1 VWAETKHLD
10 HGGYAGQHIWYP
22 RTAQNYRVLAY
33 IGRAMRWAATELGAD
48 GFRIDHA
55 LGLPFYFFEQTL
67 PWGEMK
73 IREDRGSDGHPI
85 LVLEDHDRKDYSARV
100 GDVVQST
107 GHKWL
112 PQALRDQDVDEVW
125 RFYANPD
132 VTAEFIGTGNHDEV
146 PGSTFFNGDLLAYG
160 NAVLTMLTMGGATT
174 MLASDEYAE
183 SQQLRFKAKGGI
195 PTLWQLRLR
204 QLPPENSTLAYWIGR
219 CGRLKIGHPALRGTQ
234 RERLSPE
241 NGGPGTRLLAC
252 SRSSGEPDDVPLLV
266 FNNLDHRAWVAAT
279 SDLGSGVRQWLQSGP
294 DDSYQVRDLVA
305 LDPDRQL
312 RRRPLTGTDPARRGH
327 PHRHPA
333 VPDPGVG
340 TRATALAAGA
350 HHEDAASPGLLP

>member
-1 VWAETKHLD
+1 VWAETNHLD

-22 RTAQNYRVLAY
+22 RTAQNYRILAY

-204 QLPPENSTLAYWIGR
+204 QLPPRTARSRTGSAGAED
-219 CGRLKIGHPALRGTQ
+219 
-234 RERLSPE
+234 
-241 NGGPGTRLLAC
+241 
-252 SRSSGEPDDVPLLV
+252 SRSAIPPCAVRSANGCAPRTAV
-266 FNNLDHRAWVAAT
+266 
-279 SDLGSGVRQWLQSGP
+279 LGRVCS
-294 DDSYQVRDLVA
+294 
-305 LDPDRQL
+305 
-312 RRRPLTGTDPARRGH
+312 
-327 PHRHPA
+327 
-333 VPDPGVG
+333 
-340 TRATALAAGA
+340 LAAGR
-350 HHEDAASPGLLP
+350 AASPTTCRCSCSTTWIVAPGSPPPPTSAPAYVSGCSPGPMTATRSATWSRWIRTDSCGAAR

>member
-160 NAVLTMLTMGGATT
+160 NAVLTMLTMGAPRRCWPAMNTPRASNCGSRRRAAFRRSGSSACDSYPPRTARSRTGSAGAE
-174 MLASDEYAE
+174 D
-183 SQQLRFKAKGGI
+183 
-195 PTLWQLRLR
+195 
-204 QLPPENSTLAYWIGR
+204 
-219 CGRLKIGHPALRGTQ
+219 
-234 RERLSPE
+234 
-241 NGGPGTRLLAC
+241 
-252 SRSSGEPDDVPLLV
+252 SRSAIPPC
-266 FNNLDHRAWVAAT
+266 A
-279 SDLGSGVRQWLQSGP
+279 VRSANG
-294 DDSYQVRDLVA
+294 
-305 LDPDRQL
+305 
-312 RRRPLTGTDPARRGH
+312 
-327 PHRHPA
+327 
-333 VPDPGVG
+333 
-340 TRATALAAGA
+340 
-350 HHEDAASPGLLP
+350 